1 MTDQKR
7 LDPRLIILTL
17 VCILYIFIKLTLNTY
32 CITYQIAQCP
42 DNLNLDSY
50 SIEATT
56 NEEAT
61 EKVKEILNNNNLNSD
76 DYIITIKDNF
86 IIVEAGQTGETQTE
100 TSEETEI
107 SENIIVEEIPEGG
120 ISLLV
125 DYMAEKE
132 YKLTNGTSIYLNEE
146 TTKAYNYIFIMN
158 DSSSRIIF
166 LFNNYEII
174 EYKSSGIPYKMKI
187 TEVLKLNPIGSIG
200 LLEKDANYLGTI
212 TEETTILINN
222 YNKPSNTISNLNLYK
237 QDGTLLFEAN
247 LILEEEPET
256 PTEPEEPTE
265 PETPSNQIDYTEQ
278 IKEVNTNLEEIK
290 NINNSIIIIMCI
302 YIIYDFTRRMFRN

>member
-76 DYIITIKDNF
+76 DYIITVKDNF
-86 IIVEAGQTGETQTE
+86 IIVEAGQTGETQAE

-107 SENIIVEEIPEGG
+107 LIETPEGG
-120 ISLLV
+120 INVLI
-125 DYMAEKE
+125 DYTANKKYTTTDGEEIYLPEEIINAGYKYLYIYKSTTASAYQYHFFNDYEITAYSSTGKPSKILFKEDIAIINGTGTTITKILTENANLSCTIYEEKE
-132 YKLTNGTSIYLNEE
+132 ISIYG
-146 TTKAYNYIFIMN
+146 A
-158 DSSSRIIF
+158 D
-166 LFNNYEII
+166 
-174 EYKSSGIPYKMKI
+174 
-187 TEVLKLNPIGSIG
+187 
-200 LLEKDANYLGTI
+200 
-212 TEETTILINN
+212 IL
-222 YNKPSNTISNLNLYK
+222 SFNLYK
-237 QDGTLLFEAN
+237 EDGTTYKEAN
-247 LILEEEPET
+247 INITQETEEPET
-256 PTEPEEPTE
+256 PTDPEEPTE